1 MGLAWHARGA
11 FVQYMFFVAPEKPD
25 AVQAFNPIAWLP
37 INLWVVTFGLLSLLV
52 LLFPTGFVLTP
63 RWRSII
69 WLSIYS
75 IALGLISADPALRL
89 GTIALNFTDPISSF
103 NLGSGL
109 VSAAF
114 IQNISQIGVI
124 FAGIAAV
131 ASLVVRLRLSSGE
144 ERQQLKWFVYAS
156 IWLITFIVASILA
169 YFLRIDP
176 NAPYP
181 LGTILG
187 IPNALTLTALPVA
200 TAMAIL
206 KYRLWDIDVII
217 RRTLI
222 YAALT
227 AILIAIYFV
236 GVLGLQQVFLSLI
249 GTGNTLAVIVSTL
262 TIAILFNPLRVRIQS
277 AIDRRFYRR
286 RYNIDQTVSD
296 FSLRMRDEVDLDQL
310 ESHLI
315 EVVKETLEPEFI
327 NVWLSPQA
335 KEH

>member
-1 MGLAWHARGA
+1 
-11 FVQYMFFVAPEKPD
+11 
-25 AVQAFNPIAWLP
+25 
-37 INLWVVTFGLLSLLV
+37 
-52 LLFPTGFVLTP
+52 
-63 RWRSII
+63 
-69 WLSIYS
+69 
-75 IALGLISADPALRL
+75 LISADPALRL
-89 GTIALNFTDPISSF
+89 GTIALKFTDPITSF

-109 VSAAF
+109 VSASF

-236 GVLGLQQVFLSLI
+236 SVLGLQQVFLSLI

-262 TIAILFNPLRVRIQS
+262 TIAILFNPLRVRVQS

-296 FSLRMRDEVDLDQL
+296 FSLRLRDEVDLDQL

-327 NVWLSPQA
+327 NLWLSPQA